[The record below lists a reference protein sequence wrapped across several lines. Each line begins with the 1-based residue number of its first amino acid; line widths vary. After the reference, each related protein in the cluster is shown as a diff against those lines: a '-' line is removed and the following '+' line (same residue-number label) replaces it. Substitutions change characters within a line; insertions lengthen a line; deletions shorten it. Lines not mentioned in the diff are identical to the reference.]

1 MKITGI
7 KDTTAQMIQQ
17 YQKNDSLRQEAER
30 TVGSVAGVSAPEEK
44 VDLST
49 KARDVQTIKN
59 AVESV
64 PDIREEKVQELKN
77 RIEAGTYNVNGEKIA
92 GKIVG
97 ESLLDIFA

>member
-1 MKITGI
+1 MKISGM
-7 KDTTAQMIQQ
+7 KDAAAQMIQQ
-17 YQKNDSLRQEAER
+17 YQKNEGLRQEAER
-30 TVGSVAGVSAPEEK
+30 TVGGVAAPEER

-49 KARDVQTIKN
+49 KARDVQTIKK
-59 AVESV
+59 ALAGL

-77 RIEAGTYNVNGEKIA
+77 RIETGTYNVSGEKIA

>member
-1 MKITGI
+1 VKISGI

-17 YQKNDSLRQEAER
+17 YQKNDGLRQGTER
-30 TVGSVAGVSAPEEK
+30 AVVGVGAPEEK

-49 KARDVQTIKN
+49 KARDVQSIKN
-59 AVESV
+59 ALAGI
-64 PDIREEKVQELKN
+64 PDIREEKVQELRN
-77 RIEAGTYNVNGEKIA
+77 RIDAGTYNVSGEKIA

>member
-1 MKITGI
+1 VKISGI
-7 KDTTAQMIQQ
+7 NDTTAQMIQQ
-17 YQKNDSLRQEAER
+17 YQKNDGLRQE
-30 TVGSVAGVSAPEEK
+30 TVQSVGGVAAPEEK

-49 KARDVQTIKN
+49 KARDVHSIKN
-59 AVESV
+59 ALAGV

-77 RIEAGTYNVNGEKIA
+77 RIEAGTYNVSGEQIA

>member
-1 MKITGI
+1 MKISGI

-17 YQKNDSLRQEAER
+17 YQKNDAMRQESDKAV
-30 TVGSVAGVSAPEEK
+30 VGVAAPEEK

-49 KARDVQTIKN
+49 KARDVQSIKN
-59 AVESV
+59 ALAGI
-64 PDIREEKVQELKN
+64 PDIREEKVQELRN
-77 RIEAGTYNVNGEKIA
+77 RIDAGTYNVSGEKIA

>member
-1 MKITGI
+1 VKISGI

-17 YQKNDSLRQEAER
+17 YQKNDAMRQESDKAV
-30 TVGSVAGVSAPEEK
+30 VGVAAPEEK

-49 KARDVQTIKN
+49 KARDVQSIKN
-59 AVESV
+59 ALAGI
-64 PDIREEKVQELKN
+64 PDIREEKVQELRN
-77 RIEAGTYNVNGEKIA
+77 RIDAGTYNVSGEKIA